1 MQASAHLNPH
11 LSTFVYISFFILY
24 IHAHYSTELPMPQV
38 PLLIQE
44 RHSFILDKITA
55 DGRVL
60 APQLAVQ
67 LRVTEDTVRR
77 DLRDLA
83 AAGLCRKVYGGAV
96 RLRTPPVP
104 GTLVERE
111 SKQVA
116 AKSLLAVATVKLV
129 SAGDV
134 LFIDSG
140 TTNLSIAKALPD
152 ISLTVVTNAPMVAA
166 ALLNHRNI
174 ELVMLGGRIDLR
186 SGSALGAA
194 TIREVEMLRPDLYI
208 LGACGVDAD
217 AGVSAFQYDEAQFKR
232 QVATMS
238 KATLIAATADKLGT
252 AGPYLIWPTSQL
264 THLVI
269 PEDADALHDTV
280 FAAHGVN
287 LVRAPASN

>member
-1 MQASAHLNPH
+1 MSH
-11 LSTFVYISFFILY
+11 
-24 IHAHYSTELPMPQV
+24 V

-44 RHSFILDKITA
+44 RHSLILDKIA
-55 DGRVL
+55 AEGRVL
-60 APQLAVQ
+60 APQLASQ
-67 LRVTEDTVRR
+67 MRVTEDTVRR

-96 RLRTPPVP
+96 RLPSPPAP
-104 GTLVERE
+104 GMIVERE
-111 SKQVA
+111 HVQVA
-116 AKSLLAVATVKLV
+116 AKALLAVAAVKLV

-134 LFIDSG
+134 LFIDAG
-140 TTNLSIAKALPD
+140 TSNLSIAKALPD
-152 ISLTVVTNAPMVAA
+152 IALTVVTNAPMVAA

-174 ELVMLGGRIDLR
+174 ELVMLGGRVDLR

-194 TIREVEMLRPDLYI
+194 TLREADMLRPDLYI

-217 AGVSAFQYDEAQFKR
+217 AGVSAFHYDEAQFKR

-238 KATLIAATADKLGT
+238 KATLIAATADKLAT
-252 AGPYLIWPTSQL
+252 AGPYLIWPSSAL

-269 PEDADALHDTV
+269 PEDADALYDSA

-287 LVRAPASN
+287 VVRAAASIASPLF